1 MKVAWH
7 RGRPSNTR
15 LRATEDQGK
24 PQLRPPFQF
33 YRLARKAADE
43 LRVDV
48 DKYLSTISMLAENF
62 TNSTEIINREGFQ
75 AALREAMME
84 TKFTLVLGAK
94 SLAKS
99 TIANYIIQK
108 VENEKNSKL
117 TILNVNMREQGSKKL
132 FQAIFDSVKSKSQVH
147 FQDVLKRVVF
157 AAVGLAIGREG
168 SGVGAGAAAAVAQ
181 GTLNFLDA
189 VLPSDQKEQ
198 ALSAIIAEIA
208 KIGNKTCILA
218 DEANMA
224 VPGDDEAEARNA
236 LQYFVMLTKEKKRAS
251 VVLISSEFAYPY
263 RLQEAGMNLRDIRNI
278 IIANEIPKDEMV
290 ELMVTKWKMS
300 QELAEEFHL
309 YFGGDVDACERAVEK
324 LIQKGDSFDPITD
337 VFDSDGLSM
346 CVDDPAAREHLQN
359 MADQG
364 WSPVKKVKKD
374 AAAKLIAK
382 ENVGGVLPRRAQIFG
397 GPKDMFADE
406 HRNVLVPAG
415 TLMRWMIAKELEL
428 PLDTRNSA

>member
-7 RGRPSNTR
+7 PGRPSNTR

-157 AAVGLAIGREG
+157 VAVGLAIGREG
-168 SGVGAGAAAAVAQ
+168 SG